1 MIPGTAALT
10 LATFAP
16 TVTATANVT
25 VTPGP
30 LSLVLTGYA
39 PYAGPVIL
47 DASPSGVAVVMIN
60 RPAKKN
66 AFDAATISAL
76 RETFETLHSAD
87 HVRVVFLRGAGGAF
101 CAGADLGWMADAAGW
116 SEQENVDDARQLGR

>member
-1 MIPGTAALT
+1 MSDFPITDPWVENP
-10 LATFAP
+10 AP
-16 TVTATANVT
+16 DM
-25 VTPGP
+25 
-30 LSLVLTGYA
+30 S
-39 PYAGPVIL
+39 GPVIL

-101 CAGADLGWMADAAGW
+101 CAGADLGWMAL
-116 SEQENVDDARQLGR
+116 E